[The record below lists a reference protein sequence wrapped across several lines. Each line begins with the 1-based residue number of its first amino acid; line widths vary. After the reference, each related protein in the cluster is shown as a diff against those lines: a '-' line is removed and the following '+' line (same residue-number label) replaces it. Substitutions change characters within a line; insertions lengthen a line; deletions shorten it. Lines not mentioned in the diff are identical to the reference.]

1 MFWDL
6 DVQDSRRIESRWA
19 FSDGW
24 TSQNGMRED
33 CRGSCQLCMPGRAF
47 SKIWITKHNHRGE
60 PTETRAQLTWD
71 LNVITIAG
79 SFDSL
84 AVKGTRGWVEW

>member
-24 TSQNGMRED
+24 TSQNGMRGD
-33 CRGSCQLCMPGRAF
+33 WG
-47 SKIWITKHNHRGE
+47 
-60 PTETRAQLTWD
+60 

-84 AVKGTRGWVEW
+84 AVKGTRGWGLSGVLEVRVADSSRSSEVHV

>member
-24 TSQNGMRED
+24 TSQNGMRGD
-33 CRGSCQLCMPGRAF
+33 CRGSCQLLHAWKGIF
-47 SKIWITKHNHRGE
+47 E
-60 PTETRAQLTWD
+60 D
-71 LNVITIAG
+71 LDNKT
-79 SFDSL
+79 
-84 AVKGTRGWVEW
+84 